1 MPDDR
6 TIAELGRG
14 LERVERDIG
23 EIEAVVRGDAMKFDR
38 LVRELDVIRAR
49 ADRAEALAETAKKA
63 LDKRLHEEQA
73 RQDAMGVIVRWGYL
87 VISVLTFVVLGWTG
101 QFSAMFGKV
110 QSLLG
115 QVK

>member
-1 MPDDR
+1 
-6 TIAELGRG
+6 
-14 LERVERDIG
+14 
-23 EIEAVVRGDAMKFDR
+23 
-38 LVRELDVIRAR
+38 
-49 ADRAEALAETAKKA
+49 
-63 LDKRLHEEQA
+63 
-73 RQDAMGVIVRWGYL
+73 VIVRWGYL